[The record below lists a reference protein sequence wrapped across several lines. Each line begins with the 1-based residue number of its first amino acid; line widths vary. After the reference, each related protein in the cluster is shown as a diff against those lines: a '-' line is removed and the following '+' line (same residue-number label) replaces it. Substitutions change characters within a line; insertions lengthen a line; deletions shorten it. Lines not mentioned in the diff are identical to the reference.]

1 MDPFRFLVT
10 SVFLPRVLPGA
21 APEHPFDGAFVRAMA
36 TTLRASARSS
46 AAAAGASAVFSRWA
60 DLAGPAVCAEQLGA
74 ALAALRGGDVLPVY
88 VAAQNAVLTVAPG
101 RDADA
106 AVGVFQVS
114 APNGEVTGAAGD
126 LAARYP
132 AVTVRVPAERVVGEG
147 GEFARQLAALAV
159 APYEEQYPR
168 ATKGRSQGATLCE
181 RRDVLSPTFVTE
193 WLLGVTAGCRVP
205 ATDGVAVAKKVRDTI
220 SWAEA
225 ELPWRRAGE
234 WTAVKAVLHVWFVGR
249 LGAAAGTDAYK
260 AEMLALMA
268 GALERARTELAADAE
283 LLLHM
288 AAKVARR
295 SAKLRARLGAPASG
309 GGGSGGA
316 AAAAGPPPAAARAHY
331 EAVLT
336 RAAAAVVAA
345 RAVLDARW
353 TVAVADHAAAAAVAL
368 RATQLDFLPDT
379 RLCLQT
385 AEPHLRRALATP
397 RSLTCPT
404 PARPDCT
411 GRVEGAPDAPYF
423 PGFDGL
429 REDDQT
435 QALWD
440 FEAWVTRVCLAQALE
455 TDTTV
460 PDMRA
465 MLEAY
470 LKVASPFYAAD
481 PVGHS
486 ALVLTAF
493 TLAAMMDAAACA
505 QYPLLREHAPGVDVQ
520 FLTQLLLPHAEQL
533 RQLSAVEAYFLGR
546 DAVASGPALLA
557 TAAASADS
565 FAVRFAKQDAG
576 MRAARTRI
584 VAQIEA
590 DVAAKHAEVGRAR
603 RKHEGLV
610 ERAAGLSCS
619 YHTSRRGHLVHD
631 YDCFKC
637 GIQQTAAGMRES
649 LYEKLL
655 PDNAVQQLAVVYD
668 LCVPRPLSHLADAL
682 YLLRRDV
689 CGSESIKFCSES
701 TWSEHHE
708 LSRWVTKGSA
718 LVKLGSA
725 TKPFGRSHYNSGL
738 HPSSPLSDFVVPNGC
753 NGVLCAPSTG
763 CYATLDKAGAP
774 TTKIVLTVPEGP
786 YRMLQVRWHSFLYT

>member
-316 AAAAGPPPAAARAHY
+316 C
-331 EAVLT
+331 T
-336 RAAAAVVAA
+336 
-345 RAVLDARW
+345 
-353 TVAVADHAAAAAVAL
+353 L
-368 RATQLDFLPDT
+368 R
-379 RLCLQT
+379 
-385 AEPHLRRALATP
+385 
-397 RSLTCPT
+397 
-404 PARPDCT
+404 
-411 GRVEGAPDAPYF
+411 GGA
-423 PGFDGL
+423 
-429 REDDQT
+429 
-435 QALWD
+435 
-440 FEAWVTRVCLAQALE
+440 
-455 TDTTV
+455 
-460 PDMRA
+460 
-465 MLEAY
+465 
-470 LKVASPFYAAD
+470 
-481 PVGHS
+481 
-486 ALVLTAF
+486 
-493 TLAAMMDAAACA
+493 
-505 QYPLLREHAPGVDVQ
+505 
-520 FLTQLLLPHAEQL
+520 
-533 RQLSAVEAYFLGR
+533 
-546 DAVASGPALLA
+546 
-557 TAAASADS
+557 
-565 FAVRFAKQDAG
+565 DAG
-576 MRAARTRI
+576 GGGGG
-584 VAQIEA
+584 
-590 DVAAKHAEVGRAR
+590 GRAR
-603 RKHEGLV
+603 GARRPLDGGGGGP
-610 ERAAGLSCS
+610 RGGRGSGAAGDPAGLPAR
-619 YHTSRRGHLVHD
+619 H
-631 YDCFKC
+631 
-637 GIQQTAAGMRES
+637 AAVP
-649 LYEKLL
+649 
-655 PDNAVQQLAVVYD
+655 PDGGA
-668 LCVPRPLSHLADAL
+668 
-682 YLLRRDV
+682 
-689 CGSESIKFCSES
+689 
-701 TWSEHHE
+701 
-708 LSRWVTKGSA
+708 
-718 LVKLGSA
+718 
-725 TKPFGRSHYNSGL
+725 
-738 HPSSPLSDFVVPNGC
+738 
-753 NGVLCAPSTG
+753 APAP
-763 CYATLDKAGAP
+763 CAGATAQP
-774 TTKIVLTVPEGP
+774 HVPDAGAARL
-786 YRMLQVRWHSFLYT
+786 YRSG